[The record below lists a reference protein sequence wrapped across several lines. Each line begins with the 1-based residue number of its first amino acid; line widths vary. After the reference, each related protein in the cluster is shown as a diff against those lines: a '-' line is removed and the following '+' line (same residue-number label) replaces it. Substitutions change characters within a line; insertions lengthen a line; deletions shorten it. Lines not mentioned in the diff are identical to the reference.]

1 MLFQITRKKASIV
14 YRVSEAK
21 ESAMRLLAICW
32 TAGWVVAGVYVAA
45 RKGRPL
51 ARAALEAL
59 ILGPFVL
66 LLLSFAKQAK
76 KK

>member
-1 MLFQITRKKASIV
+1 
-14 YRVSEAK
+14 
-21 ESAMRLLAICW
+21 MRLLALCW
-32 TAGWVVAGVYVAA
+32 TAGWVVAAIYMAV
-45 RKGRPL
+45 RKGRSV

-66 LLLSFAKQAK
+66 FLFSFAKQAK